1 VGLSWFRRVFKGSWT
16 VPGLMLTV
24 TRIELIDATNGD
36 SMRKGK
42 VLAFPVKRLAPM
54 QMAA

>member
-1 VGLSWFRRVFKGSWT
+1 
-16 VPGLMLTV
+16 MLWPTLQD
-24 TRIELIDATNGD
+24 TEIIDATNGD
-36 SMRKGK
+36 SMRRGK